1 MLAIYTRLSR
11 EDEDSNSIKNQLN
24 EGILFAK
31 AKGFTEYQIYNEGEG
46 VSGGLQIDERP
57 ELKKLIDD
65 IVSGKITAVW
75 FRNQNRL
82 ERNSFTFHTFVKV
95 IKTAKIDVYFGDKL
109 NDYND
114 ANTFLQSSIISALNQ
129 YNKELQ
135 GQQTKKV
142 LKQRA
147 IEGKAHGIMAY
158 GYTKDEHGYL
168 VIDEEESKVVKR
180 IYKMSLE
187 GIGTNKIAELLNKD
201 DIPTRYKSKYKGT
214 YKVKHKFNGTK
225 KVKEKSNVTWKGGT
239 IRNILLNTIYYGKRN
254 FSGDLYDVPN
264 IISEA
269 YWQKVNNNLKNN
281 RNNSGQSV
289 KHNYLLRGK
298 IICGKCESN
307 YYGRTRVNKKDNYY
321 MCSSKRYKDKNCGNR
336 SINIDVIEDFIWQR
350 FFADEVLK
358 DKIIEHFSNT
368 NAEEDIKGIQADLK
382 ALEKELIK
390 NSERQRK
397 AVSLV
402 LDGVLTNDAVKY
414 ELDKLKKEASAI
426 KINIENRKE
435 HISSLENIEV
445 ISSNMITELDEV
457 KKKTS
462 FDEKKILI
470 DKYIDKIEI
479 NTHRIDKTKGY
490 FTLLI
495 YYKQILEGCEGY
507 YLDFPRY
514 DYAIEMYN
522 EIIVPL
528 SDEYKSKSKD
538 ELDMIVM
545 QVYSQM
551 GRTKVITSYDEETDT
566 EQYYWESEEKGIT
579 EYYRKNEDDK
589 D

>member
-11 EDEDSNSIKNQLN
+11 EDEDSNSINNQIN
-24 EGILFAK
+24 EGKLFAK
-31 AKGFTEYQIYNEGEG
+31 AKGFTEYKIYNEGEG
-46 VSGGLQIDERP
+46 VSGGLLIEERPVLKNLIDE
-57 ELKKLIDD
+57 
-65 IVSGKITAVW
+65 IVNGKISTVW

-82 ERNSFTFHTFVKV
+82 ERSSFTFHTFVKV

-114 ANTFLQSSIISALNQ
+114 ANTFLQSSIISALNE

-135 GQQTKKV
+135 GQQTRKV

-158 GYTKDEHGYL
+158 GYTTDEHGYL
-168 VIDEEESKVVKR
+168 LVDEEESKIVKR

-187 GIGTNKIAELLNKD
+187 GTGTNKIAELLNKD
-201 DIPTRYKSKYKGT
+201 EIPTRYKSKYKGT
-214 YKVKHKFNGTK
+214 YKVNHKFNDTSK
-225 KVKEKSNVTWKGGT
+225 IKEKSNVTWKGGT
-239 IRNILLNTIYYGKRN
+239 VRNILLNTIYYGKRN
-254 FSGDLYDVPN
+254 FSGEVYDAPN
-264 IISEA
+264 IVSEA
-269 YWQKVNNNLKNN
+269 YWKKVNANLKKN

-298 IICGKCESN
+298 ITCGKCGSN
-307 YYGRTRVNKKDNYY
+307 YYGKTRVNKHDNYY
-321 MCSSKRYKDKNCGNR
+321 MCSSKRYKDKNCGSR

-350 FFADEVLK
+350 FFADKVLK
-358 DKIIEHFSNT
+358 DKIIEHFANT
-368 NAEEDIKGIQADLK
+368 NAEDDIKAIQADLK
-382 ALEKELIK
+382 ALEKELVK
-390 NSERQRK
+390 NIEKERE

-402 LDGVLTNDAVKY
+402 INKVLTHQQAKY
-414 ELDKLKKEASAI
+414 ELDKLKSEASAI
-426 KINIENRKE
+426 KIKIENKKE
-435 HISSLENIEV
+435 HIASLENIEV

-457 KKKTS
+457 KNKTS

-470 DKYIDKIEI
+470 EKYIDKIEI
-479 NTHRIDKTKGY
+479 KTHRIDKTTGY

-495 YYKQILEGCEGY
+495 YYKQIIEGCEGY
-507 YLDFPRY
+507 YLDFPNY

-522 EIIVPL
+522 EIIIPL
-528 SDEYKSKSKD
+528 SDKYKTKSKD

-545 QVYSQM
+545 QVYSAM
-551 GRTKVITSYDEETDT
+551 GRTKVITGFDEDTNT
-566 EQYYWESEEKGIT
+566 EQYYWEG
-579 EYYRKNEDDK
+579 K